1 MLRTRLRTR
10 AATAGAAAVVGLALA
25 LTGCAGGSGGGGAA
39 GGGGGGGGSGGTLNL
54 GAITTSTTFAAA
66 GSYWANESP
75 YQQAVYDQLLHE
87 TPEAKIV
94 PWLATSWSYNAN
106 KTVLTMKLRTDVKF
120 TDGTPFNATVAAQ
133 NILRFRDGTSPNKAN
148 LALVAG
154 AKAVDPATLQITL
167 KAPDP
172 ALLIYLAQNA
182 GSQES
187 PKAFSASSNK
197 TVPVGSGPYTL
208 DTGSTVI
215 GSKYVFKKNPNYWNK
230 SIQHYDTLTINVYQN
245 ISTQVNAIKGGQVN
259 GLPLIDNSAND
270 TVKGSGYTLYP
281 HELDW
286 QGIMLLDRDG
296 KMVPA
301 LAKAPARQ
309 AINYAI
315 DRAAM
320 LKAVDTGNGTVTGQ
334 IFNKVSA
341 AYTPSLDNTYPYN
354 PAKAKQLLAQAGYPN
369 GFTLPMPEVPVFSQT
384 VYDLIKQYLG
394 AVGIKVSYT
403 QVALNDAIADI
414 LAPKYPVAFFR
425 LQEDPTAWQVANFS
439 LTKNAVFNP
448 FHVNDPKIES
458 LVGTIQTGS
467 TAQADAA
474 SKQLNAYV
482 VQQADVNPWYRVA
495 GNFAADKNTKVIQQ
509 ADNAYPYLWNIT
521 PQG

>member
-1 MLRTRLRTR
+1 MRRTRRL
-10 AATAGAAAVVGLALA
+10 TAGAAAAVALA
-25 LTGCAGGSGGGGAA
+25 FVLAGCAGGSSGGGNS
-39 GGGGGGGGSGGTLNL
+39 GGGGGSSSGGTLNL

-66 GSYWANESP
+66 NSYWANESP

-87 TPEAKIV
+87 TPNATIV
-94 PWLATSWSYNAN
+94 PWLATSWSYNAS
-106 KTVLTMKLRTDVKF
+106 KTVLTMKLRTGVKF
-120 TDGTPFNATVAAQ
+120 TDGTPFNASAAAQ
-133 NILRFRDGTSPNKAN
+133 NVLAFRDGTSPNKSE

-154 AKAVDPATLQITL
+154 AKAVDSSTLQITL

-172 ALLIYLAQNA
+172 ALLIYLAQNP

-187 PKAFSASSNK
+187 PKAIHASNSQ

-208 DTGSTVI
+208 DTGATVI

-230 SIQHYDTLTINVYQN
+230 SIQHYDSLVINVYQN

-286 QGIMLLDRDG
+286 QGIMLLDRAG

-301 LAKAPARQ
+301 LAKVPVRQ

-341 AYTPSLDNTYPYN
+341 AYDPSLDTMYPYN

-369 GFTLPMPEVPVFSQT
+369 GFTFPMPQVPVFSST

-403 QVALNDAIADI
+403 QVALNDAITQI
-414 LAPKYPVAFFR
+414 LAPKFPAAFFR

-439 LTKNAVFNP
+439 MTTDAVFNP
-448 FHVNDPKIES
+448 FHVTDPTIQS
-458 LVGTIQTGS
+458 LVNTIQNGS
-467 TAQADAA
+467 TAQSAAA
-474 SKQLNAYV
+474 SSQLNQHV
-482 VQQADVNPWYRVA
+482 VAQADFNPWYRVA
-495 GNFAADKNTKVIQQ
+495 GNFAADKNTNVVQQ

-521 PQG
+521 PKS